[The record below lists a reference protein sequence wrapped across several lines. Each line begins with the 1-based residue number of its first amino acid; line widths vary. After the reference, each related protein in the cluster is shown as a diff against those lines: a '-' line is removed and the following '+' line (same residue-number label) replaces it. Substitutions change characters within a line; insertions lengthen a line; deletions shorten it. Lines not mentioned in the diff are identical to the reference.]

1 MGGFSKLAA
10 EATDK
15 TVTWLASLANK
26 LGRTPDELQ
35 AEIGEKTQKL
45 AEQAP
50 EMFEIYDQPSL
61 YTALQEA
68 SEGSA
73 DLALMNPKTF
83 EQLAAGIDMSDPMVR
98 YAVLS
103 KQNQLQNLMLDN
115 TLLDDIPHLTYD
127 LPAGDSAV
135 QIRMHD
141 GRHRNRALDAEGNPV
156 SLVRMVPV
164 SNEKSLKKVD
174 PSATV
179 YDEISHLQ
187 IPSRGGRNIGTLGDL
202 MKFLSIGGVTTTGAL
217 SQLPSDQNGGKV
229 E

>member
-15 TVTWLASLANK
+15 TVTWLSSLANK

-50 EMFEIYDQPSL
+50 EMFEMYEQMPL
-61 YTALQEA
+61 YSALQEA
-68 SEGSA
+68 SEGTA

-103 KQNQLQNLMLDN
+103 KQNQLQDLMRDN
-115 TLLDDIPHLTYD
+115 IPLDDLPYLSYD

-156 SLVRMVPV
+156 SLVRMIPV
-164 SNEKSLKKVD
+164 GSEKSLKKVD

-179 YDEISHLQ
+179 YDEISQMQ
-187 IPSRGGRNIGTLGDL
+187 IPDRGGRNIGTLGDL
-202 MKFLSIGGVTTTGAL
+202 MKLFSVGGITTTGAL
-217 SQLPSDQNGGKV
+217 SQLPSGQNGGKV